1 MLASAK
7 QGTVPLQGKRTGM
20 FNKVKGIKA
29 IKNVLVPGFG
39 LLDAV
44 MDALPFKLYVVDKA
58 MKVVA
63 WNKKAEDG
71 EFGVKKNDAVGKSLG
86 LVLKFHMDK
95 IISSKNFESMLEEF
109 GEVFSKGVIV
119 RKEEVSLLRS
129 GDKRYYL
136 VTKVPL
142 CADRPGKVSH
152 VITIIEDVTEKR
164 KMELRLIARERLSS
178 LGEMVGGVA
187 HEINNPLASMTVCA
201 GTLRRKMSE
210 GNFNGEEGR
219 GAVRECLEV
228 MESEIFRCKGIIS
241 SMLDFSRDRVCEK
254 VESDINRIVSES
266 VRMLMVQGK
275 YSGFTIRFDLDGN
288 LPKVFANEGQIK
300 QVFTAVAINSF
311 DAMTP
316 DTGILS
322 VTSRRVKEHDGGTSV
337 CVSFNDNG
345 GGMDD
350 ANLTKIFT
358 PFFTTKGYGRAGLGL
373 SVSHGIITDHNGRIE
388 VESKTGKGTTFRIFI
403 PVAS

>member
-1 MLASAK
+1 MKDVRA
-7 QGTVPLQGKRTGM
+7 
-20 FNKVKGIKA
+20 
-29 IKNVLVPGFG
+29 PGFG

-44 MDALPFKLYVVDKA
+44 VDALPFKLYVVDKA

-63 WNKKAEDG
+63 WNKKAEKG
-71 EFGVKKNDAVGKSLG
+71 EFGVKKEDAVGKSLSPA
-86 LVLKFHMDK
+86 LNFHRDK
-95 IISSKNFESMLEEF
+95 IISPKNFETMMEEF

-129 GDKRYYL
+129 GDKKHYL
-136 VTKVPL
+136 VTKAPL
-142 CADRPGKVSH
+142 YMNGPDSVSH

-164 KMELRLIARERLSS
+164 MMELRLIARERLAF

-187 HEINNPLASMTVCA
+187 HEINNPLASMAICV
-201 GTLRRKMSE
+201 GSLKRKISE
-210 GNFNGEEGR
+210 DNLKSEEAR
-219 GAVRECLEV
+219 GDARKCLEL

-241 SMLDFSRDRVCEK
+241 SMLDFSRDRVREK
-254 VESDINRIVSES
+254 AENDINRVLSES
-266 VRMLMVQGK
+266 MRILTVQGK
-275 YSGFTIRFDLDGN
+275 YSGYAIRFDLDGN

-322 VTSRRVKEHDGGTSV
+322 ITSRRVKEHDGGTSV

>member
-1 MLASAK
+1 MAMKDVRS
-7 QGTVPLQGKRTGM
+7 
-20 FNKVKGIKA
+20 
-29 IKNVLVPGFG
+29 PGFG

-44 MDALPFKLYVVDKA
+44 VDALPFKLYVVDKA
-58 MKVVA
+58 MNVVA
-63 WNKKAEDG
+63 WNKKGEDG
-71 EFGVKKNDAVGKSLG
+71 EFGVKKEDAVGKSLSPA
-86 LVLKFHMDK
+86 LNFHRDK
-95 IISSKNFESMLEEF
+95 IISPKNFETMMEEF
-109 GEVFSKGVIV
+109 GEVFSNGIIV

-142 CADRPGKVSH
+142 YADGPDSVSH

-164 KMELRLIARERLSS
+164 MMELRLIARERLAF

-187 HEINNPLASMTVCA
+187 HEINNPLASMSVCVESI
-201 GTLRRKMSE
+201 RRKMSE
-210 GNFNGEEGR
+210 DNLKGEEAR
-219 GAVRECLEV
+219 GAVRECLEA

-266 VRMLMVQGK
+266 MRMLAVQGK
-275 YSGFTIRFDLDGN
+275 YSGYAIRFDPDGN

-322 VTSRRVKEHDGGTSV
+322 ITSRRVKEGDGGTSV
-337 CVSFNDNG
+337 CVSFDDNG
-345 GGMDD
+345 CGMDD
-350 ANLTKIFT
+350 ASRTKIFT

-373 SVSHGIITDHNGRIE
+373 SVAHGIITDHNGRIE
-388 VESKTGKGTTFRIFI
+388 VESTRGKGTTFRIFLPI
-403 PVAS
+403 AA

>member
-1 MLASAK
+1 MD
-7 QGTVPLQGKRTGM
+7 V
-20 FNKVKGIKA
+20 
-29 IKNVLVPGFG
+29 
-39 LLDAV
+39 V
-44 MDALPFKLYVVDKA
+44 MDALPFKFYVVDKA
-58 MKVVA
+58 MNVVA
-63 WNKKAEDG
+63 WNKKGEDG
-71 EFGVKKNDAVGKSLG
+71 EFGVKKEDAVGKSLG

-95 IISSKNFESMLEEF
+95 FISSKNFERMLEEF

-142 CADRPGKVSH
+142 CADRPDSVSH

-164 KMELRLIARERLSS
+164 MMELRLIARERLSF

-187 HEINNPLASMTVCA
+187 HEINNPLASMTVCVES
-201 GTLRRKMSE
+201 LRRKMSE
-210 GNFNGEEGR
+210 DNFKGEEAR
-219 GAVRECLEV
+219 VAARECLEV

-266 VRMLMVQGK
+266 MRMLTVQGK
-275 YSGFTIRFDLDGN
+275 YSGYMVRFDLDGS

-300 QVFTAVAINSF
+300 QVFTAVAMNSF

-316 DTGILS
+316 DAGILFI
-322 VTSRRVKEHDGGTSV
+322 TSRLVGEYGGGKAL
-337 CVSFNDNG
+337 CVSFSDNG

-350 ANLTKIFT
+350 AILTKIFT

-373 SVSHGIITDHNGRIE
+373 SVAYGIITDHNGRIE
-388 VESKTGKGTTFRIFI
+388 VDSKIGKGTTFRIFL